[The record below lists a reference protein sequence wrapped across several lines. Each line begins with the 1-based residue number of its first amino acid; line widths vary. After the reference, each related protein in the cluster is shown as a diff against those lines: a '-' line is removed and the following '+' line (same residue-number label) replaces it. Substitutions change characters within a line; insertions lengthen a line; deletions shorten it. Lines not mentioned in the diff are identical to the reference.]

1 MAAPGLMSGET
12 VGGREEMSLVGVPA
26 SVGESPSAEH
36 RFEFDIAVV
45 GLGYV
50 GLPTSLALHAAGQRV
65 LGVDVSERRLTVISE
80 ERADLLETDRKRLA
94 VALGDPRFDMTRD
107 TSRLSSAAAVLI
119 CVPTP
124 VDHYL
129 IPDLRILES
138 ACETVVAAAVPG
150 QVLLLTSTTYVG
162 TTRDML
168 VAPLAARGL
177 TAGRDV
183 FVAFSPERIDPGN
196 TRHAQEDVPRVVGGT
211 TPACS
216 ERAAAVLGSYAKS
229 VHIVP
234 SPDAAE
240 MTKLL
245 ENTFRAVNI
254 ALANEFAEIC
264 QVMGMDVVDV
274 IDAAATKPY
283 GFMPFFP
290 GPGVGGHCIP
300 CDPQYLL
307 WQLRRERLSTPV
319 IEQAMAAIAG
329 RPHRVVTRIREALS
343 DVGRGLADARVLVVG
358 VAYKPDV
365 EDLRESPALEVMSEL
380 ISDDVTVAYYDPL
393 FTSVKLPGGTTLI
406 GVDDP
411 AAFHADIVLVHTAHH
426 SVDLS
431 WLTDQPLVLDA
442 TYRLSDMPNRVVL

>member
-1 MAAPGLMSGET
+1 
-12 VGGREEMSLVGVPA
+12 MSLVGAPA
-26 SVGESPSAEH
+26 SMRESPSAEH
-36 RFEFDIAVV
+36 GFAFDIAIV

-65 LGVDVSERRLTVISE
+65 LGVDVSERRLTVIAE
-80 ERADLLETDRKRLA
+80 ERADLLDSDRDRLA
-94 VALGDPRFDMTRD
+94 VALADPGFEMTSD
-107 TSRLSSAAAVLI
+107 TDRLSTAAAVLVA
-119 CVPTP
+119 VPTP
-124 VDHYL
+124 VDRYL
-129 IPDLRILES
+129 VPDLRMLES

-177 TAGRDV
+177 AAGRDV

-196 TRHAQEDVPRVVGGT
+196 ARHAQEDVPRVVGGS
-211 TPACS
+211 TPACA
-216 ERAAAVLGSYAKS
+216 ERAAAVLGGYARN

-264 QVMGMDVVDV
+264 QVMGMEVMDV
-274 IDAAATKPY
+274 INAAATKPY

-300 CDPQYLL
+300 CDPRYLL

-319 IEQAMAAIAG
+319 IEQAMSAIAG
-329 RPHRVVTRIREALS
+329 RPHRVVFRIREALS
-343 DVGRGLADARVLVVG
+343 DAGRGLAGARVLVVG

-365 EDLRESPALEVMSEL
+365 QDLRESPALEVLAEL
-380 ISDDVTVAYYDPL
+380 ITDGVTAAYYDPL
-393 FTSVKLPGGTTLI
+393 FTSVTLAEGTTLI

-411 AAFHADIVLVHTAHH
+411 AGFHPDLVLVHTAHH
-426 SVDLS
+426 CVDLS

-442 TYRLSDMPNRVVL
+442 TYRLPGAPNRVAL